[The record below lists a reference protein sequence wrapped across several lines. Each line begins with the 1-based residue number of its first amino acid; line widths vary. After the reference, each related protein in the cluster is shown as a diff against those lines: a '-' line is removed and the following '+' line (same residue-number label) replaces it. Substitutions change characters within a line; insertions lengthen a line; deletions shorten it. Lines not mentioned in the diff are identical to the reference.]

1 MLQAVLNKGKYSH
14 AFSGA
19 KFKPIEDTLTSSVIG
34 IMQYL
39 PDTLFWHLLKSACGR
54 SNKTLPETIGNVKEF
69 HFWDRF
75 DAGETTNAKQVEP
88 DVWVET
94 EIYDI
99 IIEAKR
105 SDYSAENSQ
114 KEQQWKDQI
123 IALQGSYG
131 DEKPRP
137 LIYIAIGGNDSLKDS
152 ILHINNKEFVIH
164 TASWYNLLDCVL
176 EELKYST
183 AESCP
188 AYIRRALQ
196 DIIRAMTLHRFIK
209 TVWLDTLLQ
218 IKTKEGSDMVLFDLW
233 EFDNKPQMVSIQ
245 SFTITNETDLSK
257 IWTLAK

>member
-1 MLQAVLNKGKYSH
+1 
-14 AFSGA
+14 
-19 KFKPIEDTLTSSVIG
+19 
-34 IMQYL
+34 MQYL
-39 PDTLFWHLLKSACGR
+39 PDTLFWHLLKSARGR

-137 LIYIAIGGNDSLKDS
+137 LIYIAIGGNDSLQDS
-152 ILHINNKEFVIH
+152 
-164 TASWYNLLDCVL
+164 A
-176 EELKYST
+176 
-183 AESCP
+183 A
-188 AYIRRALQ
+188 
-196 DIIRAMTLHRFIK
+196 
-209 TVWLDTLLQ
+209 
-218 IKTKEGSDMVLFDLW
+218 
-233 EFDNKPQMVSIQ
+233 
-245 SFTITNETDLSK
+245 
-257 IWTLAK
+257 

>member
-1 MLQAVLNKGKYSH
+1 
-14 AFSGA
+14 
-19 KFKPIEDTLTSSVIG
+19 
-34 IMQYL
+34 MQYL
-39 PDTLFWHLLKSACGR
+39 PDTLFWHFLKSACGR

-75 DAGETTNAKQVEP
+75 DAVETTNAKQVEP

-137 LIYIAIGGNDSLKDS
+137 LIYIAIGGNDSLQDS

-209 TVWLDTLLQ
+209 TAWLDTLLQ
-218 IKTKEGSDMVLFDLW
+218 IKTTDSADMVLFDLW
-233 EFDNKPQMVSIQ
+233 EFDNKPQMVTIQ
-245 SFTITNETDLSK
+245 SFTITNETDLRK
-257 IWTLAK
+257 IWTIAK